1 MRMMRSLSALAA
13 VAALSAL
20 AVAAYAQPPVPTA
33 LHEESE
39 AKFPMTAGEYR
50 GRVNRRV
57 EEFRL
62 RMEERMADKQLP
74 ADQREEHRARFRS
87 GVAQLNTKVDEV
99 CADGT
104 VTKEEALAVHEL
116 AKSLLHYH
124 HPQG

>member
-1 MRMMRSLSALAA
+1 MTMARLF
-13 VAALSAL
+13 SAL
-20 AVAAYAQPPVPTA
+20 AVVATLSALEVAASAQPPASAT

-39 AKFPMTAGEYR
+39 ATFPMTAGEYR

-57 EEFRL
+57 EEFRV
-62 RMEERMADKQLP
+62 RMEERMAERQLP
-74 ADQREEHRARFRS
+74 AAKMEEHRARFRS